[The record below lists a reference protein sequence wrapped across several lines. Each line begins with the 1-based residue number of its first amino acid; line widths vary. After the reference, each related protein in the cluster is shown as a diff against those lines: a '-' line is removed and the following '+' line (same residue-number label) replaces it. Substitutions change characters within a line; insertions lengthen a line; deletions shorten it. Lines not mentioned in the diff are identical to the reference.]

1 MSKDDF
7 IKKFRL
13 QAIIIMILSF
23 GSFLAP
29 VPAENQTIK
38 NLPGKEELFAAQKK
52 AAEWIK
58 AQIVPNAIVSDPA
71 PARRRLLLSYRVP
84 EEDPAYPYIYS
95 RSFLYDNALG
105 VVALTMMGE
114 YHAAEYILSAIR
126 RQMLADGSLWFVY
139 NTHNSWPGEDDQE
152 GALIRTGSLAWFGYS
167 IVYYLRVR
175 LLENANF
182 LDTDTLARG
191 YLEMAE
197 NIASYIFSNQVKEP
211 GDRRFGLVTGGW
223 GDYEIGIDLRTGT
236 PVEDYVPS
244 KVSWV
249 SMEHNID
256 IYFFLKDLYSL
267 TGKEKYMEGAELV
280 KKGVLGLW
288 SDEYGQFYRGI
299 KATGMVDAALPLDGA
314 SWGALFLLSIGEDQ
328 KAANS
333 LETLQRLFISKHGR
347 IKGYRPYE
355 LESVYEDERVNSYYY
370 PENPRMLWK
379 ELPFVW
385 GEGSCGAAA
394 ALIRCGK
401 IREGAEVLNSMLL
414 LRVGDGFRYASV
426 KVPYQFNDYPCVA
439 TTAWFVI
446 AVELLKGRRVGMIFW
461 D

>member
-1 MSKDDF
+1 MSKGDF

-13 QAIIIMILSF
+13 QAIIILSLSF
-23 GSFLAP
+23 SAVMAP
-29 VPAENQTIK
+29 ASAENQTIK
-38 NLPGKEELFAAQKK
+38 DLQRKEALFSAQNK
-52 AAEWIK
+52 AIGWIK
-58 AQIVPNAIVSDPA
+58 AQMVPNAVVSEPA
-71 PARRRLLLSYRVP
+71 PERRRFLLSYRVP

-105 VVALTMMGE
+105 VVALTMTGE
-114 YHAAEYILSAIR
+114 YHDAEYILSAIR
-126 RQMLADGSLWFVY
+126 RQLRADGSLWFVY
-139 NTHNSWPGEDDQE
+139 NTHNSWPSEEDRG
-152 GALIRTGSLAWFGYS
+152 GALIRTGALAWFGYS
-167 IVYYLRVR
+167 IIYYLRVR
-175 LLENANF
+175 LLENDNF
-182 LDTDTLARG
+182 LNTDILARG

-197 NIASYIFSNQVKEP
+197 SIASYILSNQVKEP
-211 GDRRFGLVTGGW
+211 GDRRFGLITGGW
-223 GDYEIGIDLRTGT
+223 GDYEIKIDRGTGT
-236 PVEDYVPS
+236 PVEEYFPS

-267 TGKEKYMEGAELV
+267 TGKEKYREGAELV
-280 KKGVLGLW
+280 KNGVLGLW

-299 KATGMVDAALPLDGA
+299 KATGMMDTALPLDGA
-314 SWGALFLLSIGEDQ
+314 SWGTLFLLSIGEDE
-328 KAANS
+328 KAARC
-333 LETLQRLFISKHGR
+333 LQTFQGLFISKHGR
-347 IKGYRPYE
+347 IKGYRPYV
-355 LESVYEDERVNSYYY
+355 LESVYEDERINSYYY
-370 PENPRMLWK
+370 PEHPRMLWK
-379 ELPFVW
+379 DLPFVW

-414 LRVGDGFRYASV
+414 LRVGDGFRYASG

-446 AVELLKGRRVGMIFW
+446 AVELLKGGRAGIIFW